1 LLESPGL
8 EGAHLGDRMTVGPK
22 LRAALIGVTLF
33 VGADAAVADEWPSHP
48 VSVVSP
54 FATGTTC
61 DIVAQTVL
69 GPASSLIGQPFV
81 LNNRPGGAGTLAV
94 RSVTKASPDGYTLLL
109 ANSAMTTA
117 VILHKSLPYDI
128 QRDLDAVAMFGA
140 EPTMLMAAPGKGY
153 ATLADLITAAKSRPG
168 VIRFG
173 SVGVGSASHIAAER
187 FVVLADLNVVHVP
200 YSGAADALADLAAGR
215 IDFYFVPV
223 MPALPLI
230 TQGKA
235 VALAVSTGTRLLSLS
250 GLPTLSELG
259 YAMPPYLTWCG
270 LAAPAKTAPEII
282 AKLNAAVAKALE
294 LPAVRTK
301 LLRTGFLPVAM
312 TPQEY
317 AKFIADDVA
326 AVIRLGKDAHIAPV
340 D

>member
-1 LLESPGL
+1 MSSISRLW
-8 EGAHLGDRMTVGPK
+8 
-22 LRAALIGVTLF
+22 AAIAVAITI
-33 VGADAAVADEWPSHP
+33 AAIRPVYADEWPNHP
-48 VSVVSP
+48 ILVVSP

-69 GPASSLIGQPFV
+69 GPAGSLIGQPFV
-81 LNNRPGGAGTLAV
+81 LQNRPGAGGTLAV
-94 RSVTKASPDGYTLLL
+94 GSVTKASPDGYTLLL
-109 ANSAMTTA
+109 ATSAMTTS

-128 QRDLDAVAMFGA
+128 VRDLEPVAMFGA

-153 ATLADLITAAKSRPG
+153 ATVAALITAAKTSPG
-168 VIRFG
+168 SIKFG

-187 FVVLADLNVVHVP
+187 FVVLADLKTVHVP
-200 YSGAADALADLAAGR
+200 YPGAAEALTDLAAGR

-223 MPALPLI
+223 TPALPLI

-235 VALAVSTGTRLLSLS
+235 VPLAVSTSSRLQSLS
-250 GLPTLSELG
+250 GLPTLTELG

-282 AKLNAAVAKALE
+282 AKLNAVIGQALE
-294 LPAVRTK
+294 LPAVRSK
-301 LLRTGFLPVAM
+301 LLRTGFLPVVMA
-312 TPQEY
+312 PQEY
-317 AKFIADDVA
+317 AKFIVDDVA
-326 AVIRLGKDAHIAPV
+326 AVIKLRNDAHIEPL

>member
-1 LLESPGL
+1 MPSISRLS
-8 EGAHLGDRMTVGPK
+8 
-22 LRAALIGVTLF
+22 AATLIAVTM
-33 VGADAAVADEWPSHP
+33 AAARPVFADEWPNHP
-48 VSVVSP
+48 ISVISP

-69 GPASSLIGQPFV
+69 GPAGSLIAQPFV
-81 LNNRPGGAGTLAV
+81 LQNRPGAGGTIAI
-94 RSVTKASPDGYTLLL
+94 SFVTKASPDGYTLLL
-109 ANSAMTTA
+109 ATSAMTTS

-128 QRDLDAVAMFGA
+128 VRDLEPIAMFGA

-153 ATLADLITAAKSRPG
+153 STAADLIKAAKANPG
-168 VIRFG
+168 SIRFG

-187 FVVLADLNVVHVP
+187 FVLLADLKAVHIP
-200 YSGAADALADLAAGR
+200 YSGAAEALADLAAGR

-223 MPALPLI
+223 TPALPLI

-235 VALAVSTGTRLLSLS
+235 VPLAVSTSTRLPSLS
-250 GLPTLSELG
+250 GLPTLIELG

-282 AKLNAAVAKALE
+282 AKLNAVIGKALE

-301 LLRTGFLPVAM
+301 LLRTGFLPVVMA
-312 TPQEY
+312 PQEY
-317 AKFIADDVA
+317 AKFIADEVA
-326 AVIRLGKDAHIAPV
+326 AIIKLGKEAHINPT

>member
-1 LLESPGL
+1 MPSISRLW
-8 EGAHLGDRMTVGPK
+8 
-22 LRAALIGVTLF
+22 AATLIAVTM
-33 VGADAAVADEWPSHP
+33 AASRPVSADEWPNHP
-48 VSVVSP
+48 ISVISP

-69 GPASSLIGQPFV
+69 GPAGSLIGQSFV
-81 LNNRPGGAGTLAV
+81 LENRPGAAGTLAIG
-94 RSVTKASPDGYTLLL
+94 SVTKASPNGYTLLL
-109 ANSAMTTA
+109 ATSAMTTS

-128 QRDLDAVAMFGA
+128 VRDLAPVAMFGA

-153 ATLADLITAAKSRPG
+153 ATVGDLITAAKNNPG
-168 VIRFG
+168 SIKFG
-173 SVGVGSASHIAAER
+173 SVGVGSASHIAGER
-187 FVVLADLNVVHVP
+187 FVLLADLKVVHVP
-200 YSGAADALADLAAGR
+200 YAGAAEALTDLAAGR

-223 MPALPLI
+223 TPALPLI

-235 VALAVSTGTRLLSLS
+235 VPLAVSTSTRLPSLS
-250 GLPTLSELG
+250 GLPTLVELG
-259 YAMPPYLTWCG
+259 YPMPPYLTWCG

-282 AKLNAAVAKALE
+282 AKLNSVIGKALE

-301 LLRTGFLPVAM
+301 LLHTGFLPVAM
-312 TPQEY
+312 TSQEY

-326 AVIRLGKDAHIAPV
+326 AVIRLGKDAHIESL